1 MGSPMSDER
10 QAKHP
15 AELVWQITVLACL
28 FILTGWVGRQLAF
41 PTSIGTLMWPPG
53 GLVLAA
59 LILYGLRLWP
69 GIFIGSFVSTLL
81 LGVEIPVAL
90 AIASVSTVKSVIGQ
104 VVLCRFLGFRPQ
116 LDRLW
121 DVGSLLLVGGVTS
134 AVIASIGA
142 SVLWLSADLDAD
154 NYIPGLW
161 IWWRGDLGGVIAVAP
176 LLLVLRDGRP
186 RWSDLFARKELW
198 LILLLLVGAC
208 YLTFGGLTTGE
219 LQGFVAQ
226 SPIWILIWAGARL
239 GVRGAVVASFPTVLV
254 AVYATSR
261 GLGPFVTDSPTTSM
275 SMVWL
280 YCMSLG
286 VTGLVIAS
294 AVSQRDL
301 AEDTSHRE
309 IAERQK
315 TERVRMLLQQR
326 ERIMREMH
334 DGLGGQLVSVLSMV
348 QRGQASPQEIAEG
361 LRRALDDMRMMI
373 DSLESENEGLRGLL
387 GRLRARLEPLLRRNG
402 LELTWRVDAG
412 PTIDAQ
418 QALHCLRIIQE
429 AVANVI
435 QHAHAGHVRI
445 TVAPDDVDASRVSI
459 EVSDDGV
466 GGDPSMSE
474 RGHGMK
480 NMLDRAREVG
490 GEIRFEMGNPG
501 RRVLLSFPV
510 PRSGEST

>member
-1 MGSPMSDER
+1 MSDER
-10 QAKHP
+10 RATHP
-15 AELVWQITVLACL
+15 AELVLQIIVLACL
-28 FILTGWVGRQLAF
+28 FILTGWVGQQLSF
-41 PTSIGTLMWPPG
+41 PTSLGTLIWPPG
-53 GLVLAA
+53 GLALAA
-59 LILYGLRLWP
+59 LVLYGLRLWP
-69 GIFIGSFVSTLL
+69 GIFVGSLVSTLL
-81 LGVEIPVAL
+81 LGVEVPVAL
-90 AIASVSTVKSVIGQ
+90 AIATVSTVKSVIGQ

-121 DVGSLLLVGGVTS
+121 DVGALLLVGGLSS
-134 AVIASIGA
+134 ALIASLGA
-142 SVLWLSADLDAD
+142 TALWLSADLHPD
-154 NYIPGLW
+154 NYVPGLW

-176 LLLVLRDGRP
+176 LLLVLHDGRP
-186 RWSDLFARKELW
+186 RWSELFTDAEFW
-198 LILLLLVGAC
+198 LIVLLLGSAC
-208 YLTFGGLTTGE
+208 YLAFSGLTTGE

-226 SPIWILIWAGARL
+226 SPIWLLIWAGARL
-239 GVRGAVVASFPTVLV
+239 GVRGAVVISFPTVLT

-275 SMVWL
+275 SMIWL
-280 YCMSLG
+280 YCMALG
-286 VTGLVIAS
+286 VTGLVIAA

-301 AEDTSHRE
+301 AEDTSQRE
-309 IAERQK
+309 IAERLR
-315 TERVRMLLQQR
+315 TERGRMLLQQR

-361 LRRALDDMRMMI
+361 LRRALDDMRIMI
-373 DSLESENEGLRGLL
+373 DSLESDDEGLRGLL

-412 PTIDAQ
+412 PALDALDPQ

-435 QHAHAGHVRI
+435 QHAQADHVRI
-445 TVAPDDVDASRVSI
+445 TISPDDADASRISI
-459 EVSDDGV
+459 EVSDDGI
-466 GGDPSMSE
+466 GGDPITNE

-510 PRSGEST
+510 PRSG